1 MHSLMHSIE
10 ERYGIFKKLKMAVL
24 FYLKGAL
31 GSLNIC
37 IRLIRN
43 STFDLHLRFSTFF
56 GNQDD
61 YISTNERKV
70 QPLVFII
77 RAEKCI

>member
-1 MHSLMHSIE
+1 
-10 ERYGIFKKLKMAVL
+10 MAIL
-24 FYLKGAL
+24 FYSKGTL
-31 GSLNIC
+31 GNGNIS
-37 IRLIRN
+37 IRN
-43 STFDLHLRFSTFF
+43 STFNYFSLMEVLQIKICHAHKIILHLRFSTFF

-61 YISTNERKV
+61 YVSTNERKV